1 MNQSE
6 LYYRVLGLPLDA
18 TAVEVK
24 QAYRRLAKQWHPDR
38 FNADPSQQQ
47 TAASRFQEINA
58 AYEWIK
64 AQGDAPPTPEPAP
77 TRPTKV
83 STQPLDPNF
92 YYDLAMAAIQ
102 KGEEEGA
109 IAHLTQ
115 AIHLNPDDQRA
126 YQCRAFLNEKLG
138 FQNRAMADFR
148 RAAELK
154 AVHAY
159 QASQP
164 APQPP
169 SDPGPVWQCG
179 LQFTTPEPIMALA
192 LDPTGQVLAAGQS
205 SGDVLVC
212 HASTGNLHHTLRGHR
227 RDVVQLSWH
236 PQGGIL
242 ASFSS
247 DGTVKLWQKG
257 ELLGTIQA
265 HEQPLLSGTFS
276 QDGAYLITGSR
287 DRTVK
292 IWQTQPPCLLK
303 TLKGYGADVS
313 AIAPCATSALFA
325 SGGLEPHIR
334 LRDYTDGKIKRSIKS
349 NGGVLSLGF
358 SRHGQYLAAGGYN
371 AIAQVWNLAGNQSPL
386 ALVGH
391 SLRITA
397 LAFSPDN
404 LHLATGGWDK
414 TIIIWN
420 VATGKA
426 IATLTGH
433 HDTISGLAFNP
444 QGDKLYSSSWD
455 RTIRCWQRQ
464 PGPSTMAQ

>member
-1 MNQSE
+1 MNRGE
-6 LYYRVLGLPLDA
+6 LYYRVLGLSPDA
-18 TAVEVK
+18 TAAAVK

-38 FNADPSQQQ
+38 FNADPAQQQ
-47 TAASRFQEINA
+47 AAATRFQEINA
-58 AYEWIK
+58 AYQWIK
-64 AQGDAPPTPEPAP
+64 AQGDAPPAPEPNP
-77 TRPTKV
+77 PRPTKV
-83 STQPLDPNF
+83 STQPIDPSF

-102 KGEEEGA
+102 KGEDEAA

-115 AIHLNPDDQRA
+115 AIHLNRDYQLA

-138 FQNRAMADFR
+138 FQNRAIADFR

-154 AVHAY
+154 AVSAY
-159 QASQP
+159 QAP
-164 APQPP
+164 PPEPTPPPQPP
-169 SDPGPVWQCG
+169 SDPGLLWQCG
-179 LQFTTPEPIMALA
+179 PQFTSHDPIMAIALA
-192 LDPTGQVLAAGQS
+192 PTGKTLAAGQS
-205 SGDVLVC
+205 NGEVLVWNV
-212 HASTGNLHHTLRGHR
+212 STGKLEGAFEGHR
-227 RDVVQLSWH
+227 RDVVQVSWH
-236 PQGGIL
+236 PHGEIL
-242 ASFSS
+242 TSFSY
-247 DGTVKLWQKG
+247 DGTVKFWQMTTG
-257 ELLGTIQA
+257 QIMGTIRA

-276 QDGAYLITGSR
+276 QDGEYFVTGSR

-292 IWQTQPPCLLK
+292 IWQTQPPRLLK

-313 AIAPCATSALFA
+313 VIAPSTTTALFA
-325 SGGLEPHIR
+325 SGGLEPQIR

-371 AIAQVWNLAGNQSPL
+371 AIAHVWNLATNQSPL
-386 ALVGH
+386 ELVGH
-391 SLRITA
+391 ALRITA

-420 VATGKA
+420 VATGQA

-433 HDTISGLAFNP
+433 NDTISGLAFNP
-444 QGDKLYSSSWD
+444 QGNILYSSSWD

-464 PGPSTMAQ
+464 P

>member
-1 MNQSE
+1 MNRGE
-6 LYYRVLGLPLDA
+6 LYYRVLGLPPDA
-18 TAVEVK
+18 TAAQVK
-24 QAYRRLAKQWHPDR
+24 QAYRCLAKQWHPDR
-38 FNADPSQQQ
+38 FSTDPGQQQ

-64 AQGDAPPTPEPAP
+64 AQGNAPPTPEPAP
-77 TRPTKV
+77 TRSTKV
-83 STQPLDPNF
+83 SSQPIDPNF

-102 KGEEEGA
+102 KGEDEGA

-154 AVHAY
+154 AA
-159 QASQP
+159 QADQ
-164 APQPP
+164 APSEPSPP
-169 SDPGPVWQCG
+169 STNPSLLWQARPP
-179 LQFTTPEPIMALA
+179 FTTPEPIMALA
-192 LDPTGQVLAAGQS
+192 LDPTGQALAGGL
-205 SGDVLVC
+205 SGGEVWVWN
-212 HASTGNLHHTLRGHR
+212 AATGSREQTLRGHR
-227 RDVVQLSWH
+227 RDVVQVAWH
-236 PQGGIL
+236 PQGEIL

-247 DGTVKLWQKG
+247 DGTVKLWQMTKG
-257 ELLGTIQA
+257 ELLTTIQA

-276 QDGAYLITGSR
+276 QDGAYFVTGSR

-292 IWQTQPPCLLK
+292 IWQTQPPRLLK

-313 AIAPCATSALFA
+313 AIAPCATAALFA

-334 LRDYTDGKIKRSIKS
+334 LRDYAHGKIKRSIKS
-349 NGGVLSLGF
+349 NGGVLNLEF
-358 SRHGQYLAAGGYN
+358 SRNGQYLAAGGYN
-371 AIAQVWNLAGNQSPL
+371 TIAQVWNLARDQPPL
-386 ALVGH
+386 TLVGH
-391 SLRITA
+391 SLRITT

-414 TIIIWN
+414 TIMIWN
-420 VATGKA
+420 IATGKA

-433 HDTISGLAFNP
+433 HDTISGLVFNP
-444 QGDKLYSSSWD
+444 QGDQLYSSSWD

-464 PGPSTMAQ
+464 S